1 MKGGMG
7 RECMLDSQTTP
18 IHAVFRVL
26 YRLSVTYRYDTV
38 SLPPPDSIPILSPP
52 PLLSLSSS
60 PHSRVTSLSQNTLKP
75 SAVKL
80 LLRSGAVPVPERLKE
95 PRWWFWK
102 SDASMERR
110 EKKSV
115 TNGGAF
121 EKWWMMV
128 LSLRFPEATCS
139 LVLRHRR
146 GLPVKGALRVTGCV
160 NKTFPGSFYRLRR
173 GVMVRMRRGESTLK
187 VQWRD
192 LVGIEGCLQRRL
204 RILASL
210 DSVYMFG
217 DVRVRLVYLAAPLS
231 LC

>member
-1 MKGGMG
+1 MKGGME

-26 YRLSVTYRYDTV
+26 YRLSVTYRYDTNTA
-38 SLPPPDSIPILSPP
+38 LSKHSQA
-52 PLLSLSSS
+52 LCRKASS
-60 PHSRVTSLSQNTLKP
+60 PV
-75 SAVKL
+75 
-80 LLRSGAVPVPERLKE
+80 
-95 PRWWFWK
+95 
-102 SDASMERR
+102 RR
-110 EKKSV
+110 RAG
-115 TNGGAF
+115 TG
-121 EKWWMMV
+121 
-128 LSLRFPEATCS
+128 
-139 LVLRHRR
+139 
-146 GLPVKGALRVTGCV
+146 VTGCV